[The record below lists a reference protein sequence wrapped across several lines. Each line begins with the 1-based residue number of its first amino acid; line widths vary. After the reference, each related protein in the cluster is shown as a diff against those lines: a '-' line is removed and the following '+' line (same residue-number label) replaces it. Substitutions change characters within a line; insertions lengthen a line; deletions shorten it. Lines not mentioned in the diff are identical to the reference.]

1 MSIERRSGDVLDV
14 ADLAV
19 AIPVAEGLLHP
30 VRGVDLAIARGDS
43 LCIVGESGSGK
54 SLTALALMNLL
65 PPRARRSAKALRL
78 LGEELAL
85 APEQRMQA
93 LRGDRMAMI
102 FQEPMTALNPAY
114 TVGEQM
120 VEGLLHHRPGTTRA
134 QAVRRAVELLET
146 CGIAQAKLRLRQYPH
161 QLSGGLRQRVMIA
174 MALMSEPALLI
185 ADEPTTALDVTI
197 QAQILA
203 LLARLQR
210 EFHLAIILI
219 THDLGVVRR
228 FGHRVAVMYAGE
240 IVESQP
246 TEALFRA
253 PLHPYTRALL
263 ACSPTAAE
271 RARPGGRLGFLPGT
285 PPHLVGALA
294 GCQFRHRCSLAQAE
308 CAGPVPIHALAE
320 GFYRCTI
327 GPAAARV
334 EATRAVA
341 EALTLRP
348 AAQADLAVE
357 IAGAAVG
364 YRVSAGLFAAKRVLH
379 ALRGVD
385 LAVRRGEVLG
395 IVGESGCGKSTLAR
409 VMLGLE
415 RQSAGAVRILGRD
428 VGDYRRRELARAIQ
442 PVFQD
447 PYSSLN
453 PRKTVETIIRTPLD
467 VHGLG
472 DGPEGRGAARR
483 TEVRRM
489 MGLCGL
495 PARLARAYP
504 SQLSGGQRQRVAI
517 ASALVMRPAIVVC
530 DEPTSALD
538 VSVQSQILN
547 LLMDLRAE
555 LGLTYVVISHDLAV
569 IRHLAERIAVMYLGK
584 IVEEGPAADI
594 LAAPKHPYAQM
605 LLDASIAPTRSA
617 TVQFADAEKT
627 ADYPNPL
634 APPAGCGFH
643 PRCPHAMDRCRSEA
657 PALKEIAPRR
667 RAACHLNDASA
678 A

>member
-1 MSIERRSGDVLDV
+1 MSVAPVLEV

-19 AIPVAEGLLHP
+19 AIPTRAGVLHP
-30 VRGVDLAIARGDS
+30 VRGVGLELARGDS

-54 SLTALALMNLL
+54 SMTALALMNLL
-65 PPRARRSAKALRL
+65 PPRAQRSARCLRL
-78 LGEELAL
+78 LSEELAE
-85 APEQRMQA
+85 AGEPRMRA
-93 LRGDRMAMI
+93 LRGDRVAMI

-114 TVGEQM
+114 TVGDQM
-120 VEGLLHHRPGTTRA
+120 VEGLLHHRPETTRA
-134 QAVRRAVELLET
+134 QAIARAVGLLET

-210 EFHLAIILI
+210 EFALAIILI

-228 FGHRVAVMYAGE
+228 FGQRVAVMYAGE
-240 IVESQP
+240 IVETQP
-246 TEALFRA
+246 TEALFAR
-253 PLHPYTRALL
+253 PMHPYTRALL

-271 RARPGGRLGFLPGT
+271 RARPGERLGFLPGT
-285 PPHLVGALA
+285 PPHLVGDLA
-294 GCQFRHRCSLAQAE
+294 GCQFRARCSLAQAE
-308 CAGPVPIHALAE
+308 CAGSIPKRPVE
-320 GFYRCTI
+320 GGFYRCVVPPETAI
-327 GPAAARV
+327 ADAARARV
-334 EATRAVA
+334 EAQAI
-341 EALTLRP
+341 
-348 AAQADLAVE
+348 AAQSVSDALAIELGGV
-357 IAGAAVG
+357 IVD
-364 YRVSAGLFAAKRVLH
+364 YRVSAGLFAAKRKLH

-385 LAVRRGEVLG
+385 LALRRGEVLG

-415 RQSAGAVRILGRD
+415 RPSAGTVRVLGRD
-428 VGDYRRRELARAIQ
+428 VGQYERRKLARAIQ

-453 PRKTVETIIRTPLD
+453 PRKTVATIIRAPLD
-467 VHGLG
+467 VHGIG
-472 DGPEGRGAARR
+472 DAAARR
-483 TEVRRM
+483 AAVRAM
-489 MGLCGL
+489 MDLCGL
-495 PARLARAYP
+495 PARLAGAYP

-517 ASALVMRPAIVVC
+517 ASALVMKPAIVVC

-547 LLMDLRAE
+547 LLHDLRAE

-584 IVEEGPAADI
+584 IVEEGPAAEI
-594 LAAPKHPYAQM
+594 LAAPRHPYARM
-605 LLDASIAPTRSA
+605 LLDASLAPAARA
-617 TVQFADAEKT
+617 AAADKAAGE
-627 ADYPNPL
+627 YPNPM
-634 APPAGCGFH
+634 APPTGCGFH
-643 PRCPHAMDRCRSEA
+643 PRCPRAIERCRIEA
-657 PALKEIAPRR
+657 PALEAIAPGRR
-667 RAACHLNDASA
+667 SACHLNNA
-678 A
+678 